1 MWIMNLSN
9 GAKLLFIGDSITDCG
24 RMDDVEGIGY
34 GYVRLI
40 RDYLQLFYS
49 DAQATVVNKGISGNT
64 VLDLQARWQEDV
76 ISHNPNWV
84 SISIGINDAWKEIEI
99 DRYEETYRSL
109 IVTAIEKVE
118 AKIILM
124 ETTVNKENPDSE
136 ENHQLIPYNEVIR
149 RLAVEFDA
157 TLVTLN
163 SSFQTYL
170 RKENPSILTVDGVH
184 MNSAGNMLIAHN
196 WLQGV
201 LF

>member
-1 MWIMNLSN
+1 MKLSS

-24 RMDDVEGIGY
+24 RMDDAEDIGY
-34 GYVRLI
+34 GYVRHI
-40 RDYLQLFYS
+40 RDYLQLFHS
-49 DAQATVVNKGISGNT
+49 DSQVTVVNKGISGNT

-76 ISHNPNWV
+76 ISHHPDWV

-99 DRYEETYRSL
+99 NRYEETYRSL
-109 IVTAIEKVE
+109 IVTAIEKVG

-157 TLVTLN
+157 ALITLN
-163 SSFQTYL
+163 SGFQKYL

-184 MNSAGNMLIAHN
+184 MNSAGNLFIAHH
-196 WLQGV
+196 WLQECLLTV
-201 LF
+201 